1 MREPGGRAPGV
12 GASAVWGLSGS
23 GQGPRRLGLR
33 PLRRGPRLR
42 GFTCLENGH
51 LQAVLVPSEPR
62 SLHGTGP
69 GALRSKRRPLSV
81 GGAGAGAGW
90 GRAWPGPLTV
100 ARGVSGASEGSR

>member
-1 MREPGGRAPGV
+1 M
-12 GASAVWGLSGS
+12 
-23 GQGPRRLGLR
+23 
-33 PLRRGPRLR
+33 R
-42 GFTCLENGH
+42 GFTRLENGR

-69 GALRSKRRPLSV
+69 GALRSKQRPLSV

-100 ARGVSGASEGSR
+100 ARDVSGVSEGSR